1 MPLYAAG
8 VEAFGRAEINWPSDD
23 VLVLLID
30 TAYYTVNL
38 DTHDTL
44 ADIPSG
50 ARVAS
55 AALTGK
61 TVSGRVFDASDV
73 SINGVTGDSAEA
85 ILIALNTGV
94 EATSTL
100 IFYTDSGTG
109 LPTLSFSNETAN
121 IAWSN
126 ASNKI
131 FSIG

>member
-1 MPLYAAG
+1 MYAAA
-8 VEAFGRAEINWPSDD
+8 VEAFARAQINWPADD
-23 VLVLLID
+23 VLVLLVN

-38 DTHDTL
+38 ETHDVL

-61 TVSGRVFDASDV
+61 TVNGRVFDASDV
-73 SINGVTGDSAEA
+73 AISGVTGDTAEA
-85 ILIALNTGV
+85 IIIAHNTGD
-94 EATSTL
+94 ESDSTL
-100 IFYTDSGTG
+100 IYYTDTGTG

-121 IAWSN
+121 IEWPSD
-126 ASNKI
+126 SGRI